1 MTYDATAAD
10 RQPGADPPGWLAA
23 AERRGVSPADALA
36 AFDRLPPIRIDAMSG
51 LWRGGGLHTGHPFDG
66 LLEESGWYG
75 KRFEDHESVFP
86 LLFERS
92 GGLVAIDLPALPL
105 ASAASLD
112 GRLRRGAVSAFRL
125 GIRLFATT
133 RPTARLRELS
143 FRGVTTA
150 AMIYDRHPIID
161 VFREASPGIVLGLM
175 DLRGVAPMFFTLRRA
190 ATSIADATTSH

>member
-1 MTYDATAAD
+1 VTHDATAAD
-10 RQPGADPPGWLAA
+10 HRLGVDTPGWLAA
-23 AERRGVSPADALA
+23 AERNGASPKDALS
-36 AFDRLPPIRIDAMSG
+36 AFDRLPPIRTDALSG

-75 KRFEDHESVFP
+75 KRFEDHETVFP
-86 LLFERS
+86 LLFERG
-92 GGLVAIDLPALPL
+92 GGLIAIDLPFLPL

-112 GRLRRGAVSAFRL
+112 SHWRRGAVSAFRL

-150 AMIYDRHPIID
+150 AMIHDRHPIID
-161 VFREASPGIVLGLM
+161 VFREASPGMVLGLM
-175 DLRGVAPMFFTLRRA
+175 DLRGLAPMFFTLRRA
-190 ATSIADATTSH
+190 AT